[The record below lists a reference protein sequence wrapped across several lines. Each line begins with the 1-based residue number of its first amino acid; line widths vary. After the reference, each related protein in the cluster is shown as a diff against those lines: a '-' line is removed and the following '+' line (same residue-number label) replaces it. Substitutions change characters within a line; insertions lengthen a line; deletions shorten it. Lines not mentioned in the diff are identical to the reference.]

1 MKILSPASFSPLEF
15 TKDEHSGTSH
25 YLTLKSVTVSQSPG
39 TLFLPAIL
47 GQVARRALSPTVWS
61 GVLLVLVDEDF
72 CYSFRR

>member
-1 MKILSPASFSPLEF
+1 MKILSPASFSPL
-15 TKDEHSGTSH
+15 DEHSGTNH
-25 YLTLKSVTVSQSPG
+25 YLAPKSVTVSQSAG
-39 TLFLPAIL
+39 TLFPRAIL